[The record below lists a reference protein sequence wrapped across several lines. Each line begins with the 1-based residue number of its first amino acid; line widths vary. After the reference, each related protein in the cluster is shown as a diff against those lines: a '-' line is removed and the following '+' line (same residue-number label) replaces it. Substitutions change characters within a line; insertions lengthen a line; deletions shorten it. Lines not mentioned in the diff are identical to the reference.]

1 MHYLPSVDEKIV
13 YIILI
18 ETDEA
23 VENIEEICRIH
34 GIDCIFLAKFD
45 LSTALGFPGNFDHP
59 KFKEYEKN
67 RKTST

>member
-23 VENIEEICRIH
+23 VENIEEICRID